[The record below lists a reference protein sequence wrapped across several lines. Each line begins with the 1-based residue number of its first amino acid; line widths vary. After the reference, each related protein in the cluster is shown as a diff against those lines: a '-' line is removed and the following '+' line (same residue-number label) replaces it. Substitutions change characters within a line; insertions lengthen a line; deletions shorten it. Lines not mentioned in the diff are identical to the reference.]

1 MPSTVQVGTSA
12 LLRLAFDSSAR
23 LKTGFIFGSG
33 GVFLT
38 RRISLNIHP
47 SILKLSDCTPLYP
60 FDVCAKLY
68 SSPPHSFIAIADRI
82 RVRIPGCHISA
93 SRGQKTCAAILAHNS
108 LAIIDRMILIF
119 VTGRRQPPKT
129 ETVFAFVV

>member
-1 MPSTVQVGTSA
+1 MVGNNELALEAQYKAIGPRSARRGPVTHGTSA

-47 SILKLSDCTPLYP
+47 SILKLPDCTPLYP
-60 FDVCAKLY
+60 FDGCAKFY
-68 SSPPHSFIAIADRI
+68 SSHPHSFIAIADRI

-93 SRGQKTCAAILAHNS
+93 RVVKKHVRLYS
-108 LAIIDRMILIF
+108 LII
-119 VTGRRQPPKT
+119 P
-129 ETVFAFVV
+129 

>member
-1 MPSTVQVGTSA
+1 MMPKKDQIILSGRVWLVLGTSA

-47 SILKLSDCTPLYP
+47 SILKLPDCTPLYP
-60 FDVCAKLY
+60 FDGCAKFY
-68 SSPPHSFIAIADRI
+68 SSHPHSFIAIADRI

-93 SRGQKTCAAILAHNS
+93 RVVKKHVRLYS
-108 LAIIDRMILIF
+108 LII
-119 VTGRRQPPKT
+119 P
-129 ETVFAFVV
+129 

>member
-1 MPSTVQVGTSA
+1 M
-12 LLRLAFDSSAR
+12 LRLAFDSSAR
-23 LKTGFIFGSG
+23 LKTGLIFGSG

-47 SILKLSDCTPLYP
+47 SILKLPDCTPLYP
-60 FDVCAKLY
+60 FDGCAKFY
-68 SSPPHSFIAIADRI
+68 SSHPHSFIAIADRI

-93 SRGQKTCAAILAHNS
+93 RVVKKTCAAILAHNS

>member
-1 MPSTVQVGTSA
+1 MIGGDECQSCRPLPMSARHVGPSAKYQASRPIVGTSA

-47 SILKLSDCTPLYP
+47 SILKLPDCTPLYP
-60 FDVCAKLY
+60 FDGCAKFY

-93 SRGQKTCAAILAHNS
+93 RVVKKHVRLYS
-108 LAIIDRMILIF
+108 LII
-119 VTGRRQPPKT
+119 P
-129 ETVFAFVV
+129 

>member
-1 MPSTVQVGTSA
+1 MKTKSGGGGGGGKLLFSGKCFERWTSA

-47 SILKLSDCTPLYP
+47 SILKLPDCTPLYP
-60 FDVCAKLY
+60 FDGCAKFY
-68 SSPPHSFIAIADRI
+68 SSHPHSFIAIADRI

-93 SRGQKTCAAILAHNS
+93 RVVKKHVRLYS
-108 LAIIDRMILIF
+108 LII
-119 VTGRRQPPKT
+119 P
-129 ETVFAFVV
+129 

>member
-1 MPSTVQVGTSA
+1 M
-12 LLRLAFDSSAR
+12 
-23 LKTGFIFGSG
+23 
-33 GVFLT
+33 FLT

-68 SSPPHSFIAIADRI
+68 SSPHSFIAIADRI

-108 LAIIDRMILIF
+108 LAIIDRMIF

>member
-1 MPSTVQVGTSA
+1 M
-12 LLRLAFDSSAR
+12 
-23 LKTGFIFGSG
+23 
-33 GVFLT
+33 
-38 RRISLNIHP
+38 
-47 SILKLSDCTPLYP
+47 
-60 FDVCAKLY
+60 CAKFY

-82 RVRIPGCHISA
+82 RVRIPGCQISA